1 MKKFLLLCISILQ
14 VAFLPLFAQHTLSGT
29 ILSKTD
35 GAPIEMATIRLFVYP
50 PKDMPAP
57 PAGMPSPPAGMPAP
71 PAGMPGMPA
80 DMPDSILVQGAQT
93 TYDGLFVLNNIR
105 PGAYKLYISSVG
117 FNEEVREIKMPN
129 ANLDLPVIRLTEQVQ
144 HLAEVSVQGRAAEM
158 TVKGDTIEYNTAAYQ
173 VSETATVEEL
183 LKKMNGVEVDKEGN
197 VTVNGEEIKAV
208 RIDGKKFFGN
218 DVQTATKNIPADMID
233 KIQVIDEK
241 SDMAKLTGFEDDETE
256 RIINL
261 SLKQNRKQGLF
272 GNYSGA
278 LGADLIT
285 DNGNWFDYDNQFF
298 SNDFRYGANIFT
310 NLLLGESQTTIVG
323 GANNTNEIR
332 SGRGRGPFG
341 GQNAGITASE
351 NLGVNTNIDLTSKLD
366 KKDSKTELLLGGD
379 ASFNH
384 SNNDTRTLSNKESYS
399 EEATYI
405 DRDSTVKLSQSW
417 DAQMRL
423 EMEYQID
430 SMNKIILRPQI
441 SYFNSTYAQT
451 NDYVFDRDTVRIN
464 DGYQNKNSL
473 QEDIN
478 AALRATYNHKFAKPG
493 RALTMQGNVS
503 FKNSKGETDTY
514 AWDRMTQSALVDQYT
529 LSGNNAISYSLRAS
543 YVEPIYQK
551 NHFLE
556 MVLGFSG
563 NNRNSVKDQY
573 SMDSITGE
581 YQYDSVYS
589 NTLSNNMYT
598 EQLELNYRWVS
609 EKIDLTAGARVLATQ
624 THSTT
629 YYGDLLARD
638 TLYNRFNW
646 SPNLRFRYKFGRKE
660 FARIVY
666 RGNVN
671 QPSIQ
676 QMEPVRNNSDA
687 MNETVGNL
695 GLNPAF
701 NHNLFAMYSRFNQ
714 DKFSSFMT
722 GLRAN
727 LTQDALVNNTIY
739 DQTGKRY
746 MQTVNADMLP
756 WNLGWDMMTNT
767 PFCKKMFQFHSRTAI
782 SYNQR
787 VAYVLR
793 EQNATEIAQLIAA
806 NQLPLGE
813 ASKTGNFRMSS
824 DLALRFTHQIVDIG
838 IKNTNIYSLTHN
850 SLNKKNISHIGDW
863 IVTGDVT
870 FHLPK
875 SWNIATD
882 ISYTSR
888 HGYEGLTDV
897 NEVVWNASIDK
908 SWNNATLTL
917 KVYDLLHDKKNIV
930 QTVSENSVSY
940 QKFNT
945 LPTYAM
951 LTFTYKLNRMGSLKA
966 KGAAGFMQDMIEGG
980 GPGGK
985 RPPMGPPPMF

>member
-1 MKKFLLLCISILQ
+1 MKYLLIILSSLI
-14 VAFLPLFAQHTLSGT
+14 VMPVMAQYTLSGT
-29 ILSKTD
+29 VVSKAD
-35 GAPIEMATIRLFVYP
+35 GAPIEMATIRLFAYP
-50 PKDMPAP
+50 KANMPAP
-57 PAGMPSPPAGMPAP
+57 PAGMPAPPEGMPA
-71 PAGMPGMPA
+71 MPM

-93 TYDGLFVLNNIR
+93 TYDGIFVLSNIR
-105 PGAYKLYISSVG
+105 PGVYKLHISSVG
-117 FNEEVREIKMPN
+117 YGEVVREVKMTK
-129 ANLDLPVIRLTEQVQ
+129 ANLDLPTIRLEEQVQ
-144 HLAEVSVQGRAAEM
+144 HLAEVSVQGKAAEM

-183 LKKMNGVEVDKEGN
+183 LKKMNGVEVDKEGK
-197 VTVNGEEIKAV
+197 VTINGEEIKSV

-241 SDMAKLTGFEDDETE
+241 SEMAKLTGFEDDDTE

-261 SLKQNRKQGLF
+261 SLKKNRKQGVF

-278 LGADLIT
+278 LGADLVA
-285 DNGNWFDYDNQFF
+285 DNGEWFDYNKQFM
-298 SNDFRYGANIFT
+298 SEDFRYNASIFT

-332 SGRGRGPFG
+332 SGRGRGWFG

-351 NLGVNTNIDLTSKLD
+351 NIGVNTNIDLTSKLGE
-366 KKDSKTELLLGGD
+366 KAKGDSKTELLIGGD
-379 ASFNH
+379 ATVNH

-405 DRDSTVKLSQSW
+405 DRDSTVKLTQSW
-417 DAQMRL
+417 DAQMRM

-441 SYFNSTYAQT
+441 NYSHSTSTQN
-451 NDYVFDRDTVRIN
+451 NDYVYDRDSVRIN
-464 DGYQNKNSL
+464 DGYQQKRNL
-473 QEDIN
+473 QEEIG
-478 AALRATYNHKFAKPG
+478 ASLRATYNHKFAKPG
-493 RALTMQGNVS
+493 RSLTMRADIRFTNTN
-503 FKNSKGETDTY
+503 KTDTTY
-514 AWDRMTQSALVDQYT
+514 AWDRMTQSALVDQHT
-529 LSGNNAISYSLRAS
+529 LSGNNALNYSLRTS
-543 YVEPIYQK
+543 FVEPIYGK
-551 NHFLE
+551 NHFIE
-556 MVLGFSG
+556 TVLSLSG
-563 NNRNSVKDQY
+563 SNRQSIKDQY
-573 SMDSITGE
+573 SMIDGA
-581 YQYDSVYS
+581 YQYDSVFS
-589 NTLSNNMYT
+589 NALSNNMYT
-598 EQLELNYRWVS
+598 EQLEINYRWVS
-609 EKIDLTAGARVLATQ
+609 EKIDMTAGARVLAIQ

-629 YYGDLLARD
+629 YYGDVLARD

-646 SPNLRFRYKFGRKE
+646 SPNLNFKYKFGRKE
-660 FARIVY
+660 FARINY

-671 QPSIQ
+671 QPTIQ

-701 NHNLFAMYSRFNQ
+701 YHNIFAMYSRFNQ
-714 DKFSSFMT
+714 EKFSSIMT
-722 GLRAN
+722 GLRAT

-746 MQTVNADMLP
+746 LQTVNADMIP
-756 WNLGWDMMTNT
+756 WNIGADFMSNT
-767 PFCKKMFQFHSRTAI
+767 PFCKKMLQFHSRTAV

-793 EQNATEIAQLIAA
+793 EQDADHIAQMIEA
-806 NQLPLGE
+806 NTLPLGD

-824 DLALRFTHQIVDIG
+824 DLTLRFTHQIVDIG

-850 SLNKKNISHIGDW
+850 SLNKKNVSHVGDW
-863 IVTGDVT
+863 IISGDVT

-875 SWNIATD
+875 AWNIATD
-882 ISYTSR
+882 VSYTSR

-897 NEVVWNASIDK
+897 NELIWNFSVDK
-908 SWNNATLTL
+908 TWANSTLTL
-917 KVYDLLHDKKNIV
+917 KVYDLLNDKKNIV
-930 QTVSENSVSY
+930 QTVNETSVSY

-945 LPTYAM
+945 LPTYFM
-951 LTFTYKLNRMGSLKA
+951 LTYTYKLNRMGNLKA
-966 KGAAGFMQDMIEGG
+966 KGAAGFMQNMIENGG
-980 GPGGK
+980 
-985 RPPMGPPPMF
+985 RPPMGPPPHM

>member
-1 MKKFLLLCISILQ
+1 MKYLLIILSS
-14 VAFLPLFAQHTLSGT
+14 VIVMPLMAQYTLSGT

-35 GAPIEMATIRLFVYP
+35 GAPVEMATVRLFAYP
-50 PKDMPAP
+50 KNNMPAP
-57 PAGMPSPPAGMPAP
+57 PPGMPNMPAP
-71 PAGMPGMPA
+71 PA

-105 PGAYKLYISSVG
+105 PGEYKLIISSVG
-117 FNEEVREIKMPN
+117 FNEVIKEVKMPK
-129 ANLDLPVIRLTEQVQ
+129 ANLDLPTIRLTEQVQ

-197 VTVNGEEIKAV
+197 VTINGEEIKSV
-208 RIDGKKFFGN
+208 RIDGKKFFGD

-241 SDMAKLTGFEDDETE
+241 SEMAKLTGFEDDETE

-261 SLKQNRKQGLF
+261 SLKKDRKKGVF

-278 LGADLIT
+278 LGADMVT
-285 DNGNWFDYDNQFF
+285 DYGGWFDYGNSAYGDTDAARMKHFVE
-298 SNDFRYGANIFT
+298 NDARYNANIFT
-310 NLLLGESQTTIVG
+310 NLLLGESQTTIVA

-332 SGRGRGPFG
+332 SRRGRGWFG

-351 NLGVNTNIDLTSKLD
+351 NLGVNTNIDLTSKLGE
-366 KKDSKTELLLGGD
+366 KAKGDSKTELLIGGD
-379 ASFNH
+379 ATVNH
-384 SNNDTRTLSNKESYS
+384 SSNDTHTLSNKESYS
-399 EEATYI
+399 EDATYI
-405 DRDSTVKLSQSW
+405 DQDSTVKFTQSW
-417 DAQMRL
+417 DAQMRM

-441 SYFNSTYAQT
+441 NYTNSASTQD
-451 NDYVFDRDTVRIN
+451 NDYIYYRDSDTIN
-464 DGYQNKNSL
+464 NGSQHQRSL
-473 QEDIN
+473 QEEIG

-493 RALTMQGNVS
+493 RALTMRANIQFTNTN
-503 FKNSKGETDTY
+503 KRDTTY
-514 AWDRMTQSALVDQYT
+514 AWDSITNSTLVDQHT
-529 LSGNNAISYSLRAS
+529 LSGSNALSYSLRTS
-543 YVEPIYQK
+543 FVEPIYGK
-551 NHFLE
+551 NHFIE
-556 MVLGFSG
+556 TVLSLSG
-563 NNRNSVKDQY
+563 SNRNSVKDQY
-573 SMDSITGE
+573 SKMDGA

-589 NTLSNNMYT
+589 NALNNNMYT

-624 THSTT
+624 TYSTT
-629 YYGDLLARD
+629 YYGKTLARD

-646 SPNLRFRYKFGRKE
+646 SPNLRFRYKFGKKE
-660 FARIVY
+660 FARINY
-666 RGNVN
+666 RGRVN
-671 QPSIQ
+671 QPTIQ

-701 NHNLFAMYSRFNQ
+701 NHNIFAMYSRFNQ
-714 DKFSSFMT
+714 EKFSSMMV
-722 GLRAN
+722 GMNAN
-727 LTQDALVNNTIY
+727 LTQDALTNNTIY
-739 DQTGKRY
+739 DKTGKRY
-746 MQTVNADMLP
+746 LQTVNAEMIP
-756 WNLGWDMMTNT
+756 WYVGAHFMSNT
-767 PFCKKMFQFHSRTAI
+767 PFCNKMFQFHSRTAV

-793 EQNATEIAQLIAA
+793 EQDADEIAALIAA
-806 NQLPLGE
+806 DQLPLGD
-813 ASKTGNFRMSS
+813 ASKTGTFRMSS
-824 DLALRFTHQIVDIG
+824 DLTLRFTHKIVDIG
-838 IKNTNIYSLTHN
+838 VKNTNIYSLTHN

-863 IVTGDVT
+863 IITGDVT

-888 HGYEGLTDV
+888 YGYEGLTDV
-897 NEVVWNASIDK
+897 NELIWNFSLDK
-908 SWNNATLTL
+908 TWSNSTLTL
-917 KVYDLLHDKKNIV
+917 KVYDLLNDKKNIV
-930 QTVSENSVSY
+930 QTVSETSVSY

-945 LPTYAM
+945 LPTYFM
-951 LTFTYKLNRMGSLKA
+951 LTYTYKLNRMGGLKA
-966 KGAAGFMQDMIEGG
+966 TGRAAWEQQMIESGG
-980 GPGGK
+980 
-985 RPPMGPPPMF
+985 RPPMGPPPHM